1 METYMQVLQ
10 KMLKINNYICEYCN
24 GCLKNQLLNLY
35 ANIIMDIKK
44 TMNYLQHLYVGI
56 TMDVKKTNN
65 YLQDLYVGI
74 VYLKWPYAKDV
85 GVAQCSF

>member
-35 ANIIMDIKK
+35 VNIIMDIKK
-44 TMNYLQHLYVGI
+44 TSNIYNTYMWVLQW
-56 TMDVKKTNN
+56 M
-65 YLQDLYVGI
+65 
-74 VYLKWPYAKDV
+74 
-85 GVAQCSF
+85 